1 MTPLALGG
9 GRALTPERDCPL
21 LMGIVNAS
29 PESFSD
35 GGLLP
40 DADAQV
46 AHGLRLVAE
55 GAALVDV
62 GGESGVANRPP
73 VTPAEEIRRVVPVI
87 ERLAATGGVAVS
99 VDTWKAPVARAAL
112 TAGAAIVNDPSGLID
127 PALAG
132 ACAEHGAGLVIT
144 HTRAAPK
151 VKAFPAYHGDV
162 MAEVISRLGERLLA
176 AERLGVAS
184 ERTLVDP
191 GLDLAKTPAQ
201 SIEALRRLDELHEL
215 GRPILLAASRKDFV
229 GALTGRTPSGRL
241 AGTLAALDAGAAAGA
256 AILRVHEV
264 APAADFLAVRAALC
278 GARPID
284 PGLELEERLRREPV
298 HPRIA

>member
-1 MTPLALGG
+1 MTALVLGAGQRLALDSD
-9 GRALTPERDCPL
+9 APL
-21 LMGIVNAS
+21 LMGIVNTS

-46 AHGLRLVAE
+46 AQALSLVAE

-62 GGESGVANRPP
+62 GGESGVTNRPP
-73 VTPAEEIRRVVPVI
+73 VPPGEEIRRVIPVV
-87 ERLAATGGVAVS
+87 ERLAAAGVAVS
-99 VDTWKAPVARAAL
+99 VDTWKASVARAAL
-112 TAGAAIVNDPSGLID
+112 AAGAAMVNDPSGLCD
-127 PALAG
+127 PALAT
-132 ACAEHGAGLVIT
+132 ACAEHGAALVVT

-151 VKAFPAYHGDV
+151 VKSFPPYEKDI
-162 MAEVISRLGERLLA
+162 MAEVIAFLGSRVRV
-176 AERLGVAS
+176 AERLGIATES
-184 ERTLVDP
+184 IFVDP

-201 SIEALRRLDELHEL
+201 SVELLRRLGELHEL

-229 GALTGRTPSGRL
+229 GALTGRPPAGRL
-241 AGTLAALDAGAAAGA
+241 AGALAALDFGASAAA

-264 APAADFLAVRAALC
+264 APAADFLAVRCALR

-284 PGLELEERLRREPV
+284 PGLELEERLRREPARLDV
-298 HPRIA
+298 A

>member
-1 MTPLALGG
+1 MRALALCGG
-9 GRALTPERDCPL
+9 GALTADRDGPL

-62 GGESGVANRPP
+62 GGESGVVNRPP

-87 ERLAATGGVAVS
+87 ERLAATGVAVS

-112 TAGAAIVNDPSGLID
+112 TSGAVIVNDPSGLID
-127 PALAG
+127 PALAA
-132 ACAEHGAGLVIT
+132 ACAEHGAGLVVT

-151 VKAFPAYHGDV
+151 VKAFPTYHGDV
-162 MAEVISRLGERLLA
+162 MAEVISLLGERVVA
-176 AERLGVAS
+176 AQRLGVDS
-184 ERTLVDP
+184 ERVLVDP

-201 SIEALRRLDELHEL
+201 SIEVLRRLDELHGL

-241 AGTLAALDAGAAAGA
+241 AGTLAALDAGASAGA

-284 PGLELEERLRREPV
+284 PGLELEERLRREHVSPGL
-298 HPRIA
+298 A

>member
-1 MTPLALGG
+1 MTALALAG
-9 GRALTPERDCPL
+9 GRTLALDPDRPL

-46 AHGLRLVAE
+46 AHALRLIAE

-62 GGESGVANRPP
+62 GGESGVTNRLP
-73 VTPAEEIRRVVPVI
+73 VTPAEEVRRVVPVV
-87 ERLAATGGVAVS
+87 EQLAATGVAVS

-112 TAGAAIVNDPSGLID
+112 NAGAAIVNDPSGLSD
-127 PALAG
+127 PALAT
-132 ACAEHGAGLVIT
+132 ACADHGAALVVT

-151 VKAFPAYHGDV
+151 VKAFPAYHGEV
-162 MAEVISRLGERLLA
+162 MADVIALLGERMHA

-184 ERTLVDP
+184 DGIVVDP
-191 GLDLAKTPAQ
+191 GLDLSKTPAQ
-201 SIEALRRLDELHEL
+201 SVELLRRLDELHDL

-229 GALTGRTPSGRL
+229 GALTGRGPRERL
-241 AGTLAALDAGAAAGA
+241 AGTLAATGFGVDAGAH
-256 AILRVHEV
+256 ILRVHDV
-264 APAADFLAVRAALC
+264 AQTADFLRVRAALC
-278 GARPID
+278 GEFEID
-284 PGLELEERLRREPV
+284 PSSMLDEALRHAR
-298 HPRIA
+298 